1 MPNLSRRRYVWL
13 EQDPLRRS
21 LTEAYYGGRLLHGLR
36 HFKFSARCSPL
47 DVRAPPLPGS
57 STSILS
63 SLGVF
68 DSSAPDP
75 SLSWPLLRLGL
86 PITGGLKFSTVLC
99 SKSPPLAVRSSRI
112 SRGGGSRLCKV
123 LISYAL

>member
-1 MPNLSRRRYVWL
+1 MEGDCYMG
-13 EQDPLRRS
+13 
-21 LTEAYYGGRLLHGLR
+21 AI
-36 HFKFSARCSPL
+36 FKFSARCSPL

-86 PITGGLKFSTVLC
+86 PIIGGLKFSTVLC

-123 LISYAL
+123 LIS